1 MSIEPVV
8 DNTAS
13 NPNIPQAEASDPT
26 ASAWVTA
33 NAGSGKT
40 KVLIDRVARLLL
52 GHGDGPA
59 PDPSRI
65 LCLTFTKAAAANM
78 QNKLFAQLG
87 SWALMEDEALRQ
99 ELRKLGADG
108 AADLKGARR
117 LFAQALETPGGLK
130 IQTIHA
136 FCESLL
142 RRFPLEAGLSP
153 HFAQIDDAEAAT
165 MQAEALDRVLARA
178 AGGDDP
184 ALAKAADRVIHEGQE
199 FGIRKLVPE
208 IVGKRA
214 AFEGEVS
221 TLIAAMQAALGVAA
235 GDTEDAALVEFFTE
249 TPVADI
255 KALAAAFRRGGA
267 REQKS
272 AEAMEPLLQGDLMR
286 DWMQA
291 LALAVLTQK
300 GEPKKIGKGF
310 PTKALAEAHPD
321 LADRI
326 ARFQD
331 RLTELQARLTALGAA
346 DRSRHMIVFAK
357 AILEEVDTLKNATDG
372 PDFDD
377 LIRRAG
383 KLLGDSAASAWVRY
397 KLDGGV
403 DHILVDEA
411 QDTSPEQWKVISA
424 IAEEFFAGAGARP
437 DMNRTLFVVG
447 DEKQSIFS
455 FQGAVPEELD
465 RVRERF
471 RELVGGTGTALR
483 EPKLLHSFRSAPAVL
498 ELVDKVFANPLAA
511 QGLNAENES
520 PEHMAF
526 RAAAPGRVEFWP
538 PIGKLEAEDPPDWW
552 EPVDTPSQEAPELR
566 LARGVVER
574 IAEWLAPASEARLR
588 GRRIRAGDILVLVR
602 TRGSFAEALI
612 RLLKGRGLPVAG
624 KDRMRLNEQLVVR
637 DLMAL
642 ARFALLTD
650 DDLTLATVLRS
661 PLIGLSEEAL
671 FTLANGRK
679 GRLWSALHARREEAD
694 YAQAW
699 AMLDDMQDR
708 ADYLRPYD
716 FLERILTFHGGRGRL
731 LDRLGVQ
738 AADPI
743 DELLAQALDFETRG
757 IPTLQGFIARIEE
770 STVEIKREMEQGRD
784 EIRVM
789 TVHGSK
795 GLEANIVFM
804 PDICGMPKASGDER
818 IFPMEGGPV
827 WAPSA
832 GTAPAPVRA
841 MKEARRARDL
851 EEYRRLLYVGMT
863 RARDRLILCG
873 WHGKEA
879 DKEDQVSD
887 NSWAALVREAFG
899 AGAVEG
905 PTPLLNAA
913 KEPVIAQ
920 IFENDGDEK
929 PEEDGQGEDIL
940 TPLAMEAAL
949 LRPPPAEES
958 APVPVAPSR
967 VGAGDAEPFAPM
979 PQPSENEDAEPP
991 LSSAERGTA
1000 LHLLLER
1007 LAGIAPQDRESVARG
1022 MLEAA
1027 EPEVIAPALAVLEN
1041 PDFAWMFGPGS
1052 MAEVPVQGP
1061 VSALG
1066 GRPILGTIDRL
1077 VVADD
1082 IVHVVDFKS
1091 GRPPAGI
1098 PLPYLRQLALYRAAL
1113 TDIFPGREVAAHLVW
1128 IDANRAERAE
1138 ATALDGAMA
1147 GMLADGS
1154 LDMPASGG

>member
-1 MSIEPVV
+1 MSADVAP
-8 DNTAS
+8 D
-13 NPNIPQAEASDPT
+13 PGIPQAEASDPQV
-26 ASAWVTA
+26 SAWVTA

-52 GHGDGPA
+52 GQGGPA

-87 SWALMEDEALRQ
+87 NWALMEDDDLRR
-99 ELRKLGADG
+99 ELSKLGVAEKV
-108 AADLKGARR
+108 DLKGART

-153 HFAQIDDAEAAT
+153 HFAQIDDAEVEALHN
-165 MQAEALDRVLARA
+165 EALDRVLAEAGAGENA
-178 AGGDDP
+178 ALTE
-184 ALAKAADRVIHEGQE
+184 AVDRVIHEGQE

-208 IVGKRA
+208 IVKKRT
-214 AFEGEVS
+214 AFEGAAAN
-221 TLIAAMQAALGVAA
+221 LIAAMQAALGVAV
-235 GDTEDAALVEFFTE
+235 GDTEDAALAQFFTE

-255 KALAAAFRRGGA
+255 KALAAAFRNGGA
-267 REQKS
+267 REKK
-272 AEAMEPLLQGDLMR
+272 AAVEMIPLLHSDLKR

-310 PTKALAEAHPD
+310 PTKALVDTHPD

-326 ARFQD
+326 ARFQE

-357 AILEEVDTLKNATDG
+357 AILAEVDTIKGATDG
-372 PDFDD
+372 LDFDD

-383 KLLGDSAASAWVRY
+383 KLLGDSEASAWVRY

-411 QDTSPEQWKVISA
+411 QDTSPEQWGVISA
-424 IAEEFFAGAGARP
+424 IAEEFFAGIGAREVH
-437 DMNRTLFVVG
+437 RTLFVVG

-455 FQGAVPEELD
+455 FQGALPEELE

-471 RELVGGTGTALR
+471 RELVGGTDTPLR

-498 ELVDKVFANPLAA
+498 ALVDKVFANPLAA
-511 QGLNAENES
+511 QGLNAANES
-520 PEHMAF
+520 PEHLAF
-526 RAAAPGRVEFWP
+526 RKTAPGRVEFWP
-538 PIGKLEAEDPPDWW
+538 PIGKLEAEAPPDWW

-566 LARGVVER
+566 LARGIVER
-574 IAEWLAPASEARLR
+574 IAEWLAPDSETRLR
-588 GRRIRAGDILVLVR
+588 GRRMRAGDILVLVR
-602 TRGSFAEALI
+602 TRGTFAEALI
-612 RLLKGRGLPVAG
+612 RLLKGKGLPVAG

-661 PLIGLSEEAL
+661 PLVGLSEEEL
-671 FTLANGRK
+671 FALANGRK
-679 GRLWSALHARREEAD
+679 GRLWSALHARREEPA
-694 YAQAW
+694 YAAGW

-708 ADYLRPYD
+708 ADFLRPYD

-757 IPTLQGFIARIEE
+757 IPTLQGFIARIED

-795 GLEANIVFM
+795 GLEANVVFM
-804 PDICGMPKASGDER
+804 PDICGMPKSSGDER
-818 IFPMEGGPV
+818 VYPVDGGPV

-832 GTAPAPVRA
+832 GTAPAPVKA
-841 MKEARRARDL
+841 MREAKRARDL

-863 RARDRLILCG
+863 RARDQLVLCG
-873 WHGKEA
+873 WHGKDA
-879 DKEDQVSD
+879 DKEDRVSAD
-887 NSWAALVREAFG
+887 SWAALVREAFG
-899 AGAVEG
+899 DGAVEG
-905 PTPLLNAA
+905 PTPLVNAA
-913 KEPVIAQ
+913 NEPVIAQ
-920 IFENDGDEK
+920 IFESDGDET
-929 PEEDGQGEDIL
+929 PEEDGPGEDIL
-940 TPLAMEAAL
+940 APLAMEAAL
-949 LRPPPAEES
+949 LRPPPSEES

-979 PQPSENEDAEPP
+979 PQPSESEDAEPP

-1007 LAGIAPQDRESVARG
+1007 LAGVAPEERDAVARG

-1027 EPEVIAPALAVLEN
+1027 EPELIAPALAVLEN
-1041 PDFAWMFGPGS
+1041 ADFAWMFGPGS

-1066 GRPILGTIDRL
+1066 GRAILGTIDRL
-1077 VVADD
+1077 VVTDD
-1082 IVHVVDFKS
+1082 AVHVVDFKS

-1098 PLPYLRQLALYRAAL
+1098 PLPYLRQLSLYRTAL
-1113 TDIFPGREVAAHLVW
+1113 ADIFPGREIAAHLVW
-1128 IDANRAERAE
+1128 IDANRAERVE
-1138 ATALDGAMA
+1138 ADALDEALA

-1154 LDMPASGG
+1154 LEVPVGRG